1 MATSTSNIAVGLG
14 AVLAAVIVAP
24 VLVPAVAAAGRP
36 LAKSLIKG
44 GLMLYEKGREAV
56 AVAGEAA
63 EDILAEIR
71 AEEAQRRA
79 GAAAAAPSGQAG
91 QTQTASADDVQGG
104 TVPQGAAPEV
114 RPPDRSAESNGRPA
128 RAAARAGAGATSS

>member
-79 GAAAAAPSGQAG
+79 GAAAAPFGQAG
-91 QTQTASADDVQGG
+91 QTQTASADVRGG
-104 TVPQGAAPEV
+104 TVRQGEAPEV

>member
-14 AVLAAVIVAP
+14 AVVAAVIVAP

-79 GAAAAAPSGQAG
+79 GAAAAPPSGQAG
-91 QTQTASADDVQGG
+91 QTQTASADVQGG
-104 TVPQGAAPEV
+104 TVPQGEAPEV